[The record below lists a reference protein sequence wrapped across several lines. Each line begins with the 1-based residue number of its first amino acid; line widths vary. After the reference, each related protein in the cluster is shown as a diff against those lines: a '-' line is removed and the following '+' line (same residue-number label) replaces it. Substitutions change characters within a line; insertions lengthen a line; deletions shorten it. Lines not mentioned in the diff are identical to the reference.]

1 MHGASIGG
9 GGGGGGAPHRPGREL
24 RTLEDGRGELQI
36 PGLTEVLLA
45 TQSDAQEACRRGA
58 ARRRTGANAIHA
70 DSSRSHAVLRLSV
83 RAALD
88 DTPLAKLNLVDLAGS
103 ERASGAWAAAAAAA
117 AATTP
122 PYHGRVCPGIAPP
135 TLLIRRDT
143 WFTQCTPPAAIHTR
157 GRQTPLSGRRR

>member
-1 MHGASIGG
+1 VHGASIGG

-117 AATTP
+117 ATIPRQSLPRHSTTHSP
-122 PYHGRVCPGIAPP
+122 DPQRYMVHPVHP
-135 TLLIRRDT
+135 
-143 WFTQCTPPAAIHTR
+143 TR
-157 GRQTPLSGRRR
+157 GHTYARSTETAVRP